1 MSLIQFGDALRRRA
15 AESRHRY
22 LVAVIG
28 ERAWGIKAAF
38 DLLGPIK
45 ATWIS
50 GQAIP
55 GTNTIEIRQAPRLL
69 GQETDS
75 VVYDAEH
82 QIDPDALGIVS
93 GTIAGGGLMI
103 LLAPQINQW
112 DAAQESRFSGRISRI
127 LSKSPLAV
135 RVIQHQPVPDI
146 DQLEK
151 SAQQPANLSSISGP
165 AATLDQQRAIDAI
178 HTVITGQR
186 KRPAILIAN
195 RGRGKSAAL
204 GIVAGQLANQ
214 GIKNIVITGRSR
226 QSAQEVFHHAA
237 IISSHCATQLRWLEI
252 DQLLTQKAECDLLLV
267 DEAASVH
274 LDKLGDLLKLYPR
287 IAMATTVHGY
297 EGTGRGFMLRF
308 HHLLERYTRGWKH
321 IQLDTPIRWSKQD
334 PLEKLVNRLL
344 VLDAE
349 LPEITAKVL
358 QQENIQIEQVN
369 ADTLLSNEPLLREIF
384 SLMVLAHYKTR
395 PKDLQ
400 QLLDN
405 RSLCIYRMALH
416 SGSSNNTVGIAVLVA
431 EGALSP
437 QDGVQIFQGLR
448 RPAGHVLP
456 EIMVSQLGL
465 PHAATL
471 SMARIMRI
479 VIHPAIQRLGLGS
492 RMLRHVCDES
502 AAYYDLIGSNFSL
515 SKGLAKFWKSCGFK
529 TVRIGETKTAQ
540 GGSNSAV
547 YLMPQSGAG
556 RDIFDQARHSYARNF
571 LDQLKIVLRNLEPE
585 LVAELVEG
593 DRLLAREPDQPLF
606 ADVIGYCY
614 GTRPAES
621 IPATLGT
628 LTLNG
633 LTSNE
638 IEDFA
643 LVVERVLQGKRWK
656 DCQSL
661 AGEQGRKQG
670 SRRIR
675 LSITGYLESLYGE
688 RLETMRLKLI
698 KGNSPER

>member
-22 LVAVIG
+22 LVLVIG
-28 ERAWGIKAAF
+28 ERDWGIKATF

-50 GQAIP
+50 NREIA
-55 GTNTIEIRQAPRLL
+55 GTDTIEFRHALSLL
-69 GQETDS
+69 GCETKS
-75 VVYDAEH
+75 VVYDGGH

-103 LLAPQINQW
+103 LLAPQIDQW
-112 DAAQESRFSGRISRI
+112 HTAQESKFTDRIFRI
-127 LSKSPLAV
+127 LSKSSLAV
-135 RVIQHQPVPDI
+135 RVIQHQPIPDI
-146 DQLEK
+146 EQLKK
-151 SAQQPANLSSISGP
+151 SVQQPANLSSISGP

-178 HTVITGQR
+178 HAVIKGQR
-186 KRPAILIAN
+186 KRPAILVAN

-226 QSAQEVFHHAA
+226 QSVQEVFHHAA
-237 IISSHCATQLRWLEI
+237 IVASHCTPRLRWLEI

-274 LDKLGDLLKLYPR
+274 LNKLGELLKRYPR

-308 HHLLERYTRGWKH
+308 QHLLERYTRGWKH
-321 IQLDTPIRWSKQD
+321 IQLDAPIRWSKQD
-334 PLEKLVNRLL
+334 PLEKLVNHLL

-349 LPEITAKVL
+349 LPEISAKDM
-358 QQENIQIEQVN
+358 QQEDIQIEEVN
-369 ADTLLSNEPLLREIF
+369 ADALLGNEHLLREIF

-405 RSLCIYRMALH
+405 GSLRIYRMALNT
-416 SGSSNNTVGIAVLVA
+416 GSNEHTVGVAVLVD
-431 EGALSP
+431 EGALSS
-437 QDGVQIFQGLR
+437 QQAAQIFNGMR

-456 EIMVSQLGL
+456 EIMASQLGL

-471 SMARIMRI
+471 SMIRIMRI
-479 VIHPAIQRLGLGS
+479 VVHPTIQRFGLGS
-492 RMLRHVCDES
+492 RLIRHVCDDS
-502 AAYYDLIGSNFSL
+502 ASHYDLIGSNFSV
-515 SKGLAKFWKSCGFK
+515 SKGLAKFWNTCGFK
-529 TVRIGETKTAQ
+529 IVRIGETKTAQ

-547 YLMPQSGAG
+547 YLMPYSGAG
-556 RDIFDQARHSYARNF
+556 QEVFNQARISYARNF
-571 LDQLKIVLRNLEPE
+571 LDQLKTVLRDLEPE

-593 DRLLAREPDQPLF
+593 DGLLVCDPDQQFL
-606 ADVIGYCY
+606 ADAVGYCY

-621 IPATLGT
+621 IPATLGA
-628 LTLNG
+628 LALNG
-633 LTSNE
+633 LISNK
-638 IEDFA
+638 IGDFA
-643 LVVERVLQGKRWK
+643 LVVERVLQGKHWNE
-656 DCQSL
+656 CQCL
-661 AGEQGRKQG
+661 EGEQGRRQG
-670 SRRIR
+670 SGR
-675 LSITGYLESLYGE
+675 LRVSIASYLEIIYGE
-688 RLETMRLKLI
+688 RLEAIRLKLI
-698 KGNSPER
+698 EGNYPER

>member
-1 MSLIQFGDALRRRA
+1 MSLVQFGDALRRRA
-15 AESRHRY
+15 IESRHRY

-28 ERAWGIKAAF
+28 ERAWGIETAF

-45 ATWIS
+45 AIWIS
-50 GQAIP
+50 SQAIP
-55 GTNTIEIRQAPRLL
+55 GANTIESRQAPKLL

-82 QIDPDALGIVS
+82 QVDPDALGIVS
-93 GTIAGGGLMI
+93 GTIAGGGLLI
-103 LLAPQINQW
+103 LLAPRITQW
-112 DAAQESRFSGRISRI
+112 DAAQKSRFTGRISRI
-127 LSKSPLAV
+127 LSKSSLAV
-135 RVIQHQPVPDI
+135 RVVQHQPTPDI
-146 DQLEK
+146 DRLEK
-151 SAQQPANLSSISGP
+151 STQQPADLSSIPGP
-165 AATLDQQRAIDAI
+165 AATLDQQHAIDAI
-178 HTVITGQR
+178 HAVIKGQR
-186 KRPAILIAN
+186 KRPAILVAN

-204 GIVAGQLANQ
+204 GIVAGQLADQ
-214 GIKNIVITGRSR
+214 RIKNIVITGRSR
-226 QSAQEVFHHAA
+226 QSVREVFHHAA
-237 IISSHCATQLRWLEI
+237 IISGHCTPQLRWLEI
-252 DQLLTQKAECDLLLV
+252 DRLLTHKAECDLLLV
-267 DEAASVH
+267 DEAASVP
-274 LDKLGDLLKLYPR
+274 LNKLGDLLKLYPR

-334 PLEKLVNRLL
+334 PLEQLVNRLL

-349 LPEITAKVL
+349 LPEINAKDL

-369 ADTLLSNEPLLREIF
+369 ADTLLRNEPLLREIF
-384 SLMVLAHYKTR
+384 SLMVLAHFKTR

-405 RSLCIYRMALH
+405 GSLCIYRMALH
-416 SGSSNNTVGIAVLVA
+416 TGSSEHTVGVAVLVD

-437 QDGVQIFQGLR
+437 QKGVQIFQGMR

-471 SMARIMRI
+471 RMARIMRI
-479 VIHPAIQRLGLGS
+479 VIHPAIQRFGLGS
-492 RMLRHVCDES
+492 QLLQHVCNDS
-502 AAYYDLIGSNFSL
+502 APHYDLIGSNFSL
-515 SKGLAKFWKSCGFK
+515 SKGLAKFWNACGFK

-547 YLMPQSGAG
+547 YLMPQSDAG
-556 RDIFDQARHSYARNF
+556 LEVFDQARHSYARNF
-571 LDQLKIVLRNLEPE
+571 SDQLKTVLRNLEPE

-593 DRLLAREPDQPLF
+593 DGLLAREPDRALL

-628 LTLNG
+628 LALNG
-633 LTSNE
+633 LISNK

-643 LVVERVLQGKRWK
+643 LVVERVLQSKHWK

-661 AGEQGRKQG
+661 AGEEGRQQGG
-670 SRRIR
+670 RRIR
-675 LSITGYLESLYGE
+675 ISITGYLESIYGE

-698 KGNSPER
+698 EGSYPER